1 MTPQTLS
8 GFSKELQKIAN
19 SVVMKNLPGQAT
31 PQQSDSADNS
41 EVLRRG
47 LAYGAASVGT
57 GVAAAGGQAIGNK
70 AQTALLKFHQKQLLD
85 AGERDL
91 ATRWHENRN
100 GVRGYVEGKRI
111 GFGAPEEMAAIENF
125 RTKNAPN
132 ARVFHGD
139 TAGWRART
147 KAPSTVQ
154 PTASFHP
161 ESGAIYADVGAHPA
175 TLAHEVGH
183 ASGWQG
189 LNRRAHLTERL
200 LSAVSSGKAPAT
212 IAALGTVGALSMAKN
227 PEEQDR
233 NLRYARN
240 ATLATGALALPHLAE
255 EARASIN
262 AVRMGRNAGRG
273 MEYAKHLLPAFGT
286 YAVKPIG
293 ALGGAALGV
302 EGLRR
307 YLKSRNAKATAESKS

>member
-1 MTPQTLS
+1 MNPHVIAAFARELIKVADGAVIQNHPDQPTETRANPNA
-8 GFSKELQKIAN
+8 GFLGRQA
-19 SVVMKNLPGQAT
+19 VV
-31 PQQSDSADNS
+31 
-41 EVLRRG
+41 
-47 LAYGAASVGT
+47 GAAGL
-57 GVAAAGGQAIGNK
+57 GMGGLAAGGSSLGNRT
-70 AQTALLKFHQKQLLD
+70 QTALLKFHEKQLLD
-85 AGERDL
+85 AGEKDL
-91 ATRWHENRN
+91 ATRWHENPN

-111 GFGAPEEMAAIENF
+111 GFGSPEEMAAIEDF

-139 TAGWRART
+139 KAGWRAHT

-200 LSAVSSGKAPAT
+200 LSAVSSGKAPAA
-212 IAALGTVGALSMAKN
+212 IGALGTVGALSMAKN

-293 ALGGAALGV
+293 AIGGAALGV